1 MNAKLLLILA
11 AWAFFFLPAPVRAAD
26 NSAVV
31 CGVAIDQEPPF
42 SWSSFK
48 NGPGGPFL
56 VRGDRAGLLREL
68 KNLLLV
74 ESTEWPETIR
84 LPTVKSI
91 TLLIDGE
98 LPFSAFAISKT
109 GDLPPKQYVFRKTAH
124 EIEIPMAQAA
134 PECSE
139 PGSRAARIGVAR
151 FVNLVQRCGVEL
163 DKPTFKLLANRIT
176 ALEAQYDKYLY
187 EGFPMF
193 PWEALANSWLLTDQS
208 IANGPPRNQLVFLH
222 PAAGVVVA
230 AGAGADTDVGAALS
244 IEPLGWVHYNRD
256 YSRWYGASLVTV
268 FPGDRNAGIGVA
280 LNYNTFKLGVT
291 WHDNSSSDNHRDPTI
306 FLGLELY
313 QFLGKQQRKYQG
325 YLDKVRALKSR

>member
-1 MNAKLLLILA
+1 MRAKLLLILG

-31 CGVAIDQEPPF
+31 CGIAIDQANPF

-48 NGPGGPFL
+48 NGPGEPFL
-56 VRGDRAGLLREL
+56 VQGDREGLLREL

-74 ESTEWPETIR
+74 ESTEWPEAVR
-84 LPTVKSI
+84 LPAVKSI
-91 TLLIDGE
+91 TMLIDGK
-98 LPFSAFAISKT
+98 LAFPAFAISKT
-109 GDLPPKQYVFRKTAH
+109 GDLPPQQYVFRQTVNK
-124 EIEIPMAQAA
+124 IFIPMAEDA
-134 PECSE
+134 PECTGTNNRE
-139 PGSRAARIGVAR
+139 ARIAVAR

-176 ALEAQYDKYLY
+176 ALETQYDKYLY

-193 PWEALANSWLLTDQS
+193 PWEALANSWLLTDKS

-230 AGAGADTDVGAALS
+230 AGAGADTDLGAALS
-244 IEPLGWVHYNRD
+244 IEPVGWIHYNRD

-280 LNYNTFKLGVT
+280 LNYNAFKLGVT
-291 WHDNSSSDNHRDPTI
+291 WHDNSATDNYRDPTI

-325 YLDKVRALKSR
+325 YLDKVKKLRNP